1 MASVLG
7 HQLIPRKNSSDAR
20 DGRGDNYE
28 YLASINR
35 KAVETNKGCS
45 FQIDRVTKNNLSRI
59 TRNKAFF
66 FGIFKTHLELDEIW
80 RVDTNVV
87 LQEVNR
93 QLAGCKNE
101 IAHINF
107 LSKWVKETGERVYP
121 DSS

>member
-7 HQLIPRKNSSDAR
+7 HQLIPRKDRADAR
-20 DGRGDNYE
+20 DNEGDNYE

-35 KAVETNKGCS
+35 MGVKTNKGCS
-45 FQIDRVTKNNLSRI
+45 FQIDRVTRNNLSRI

-80 RVDTNVV
+80 RIDTNTV

-93 QLAGCKNE
+93 QLAGSKNE
-101 IAHINF
+101 IAHVNF
-107 LSKWVKETGERVYP
+107 LSRWVKETGEKVYP
-121 DSS
+121 DSF